1 MARSLTLAG
10 LVAGV
15 HLATL
20 DLRVAVRATPFPKH
34 RKKFF
39 VNSCLKVCL
48 VSIRHVTCV
57 AVHKL
62 VMYVH
67 IM

>member
-1 MARSLTLAG
+1 MARSLTLTG

-20 DLRVAVRATPFPKH
+20 DLRVAVRATPFPKY

-48 VSIRHVTCV
+48 VSIRHVTF
-57 AVHKL
+57 HKL